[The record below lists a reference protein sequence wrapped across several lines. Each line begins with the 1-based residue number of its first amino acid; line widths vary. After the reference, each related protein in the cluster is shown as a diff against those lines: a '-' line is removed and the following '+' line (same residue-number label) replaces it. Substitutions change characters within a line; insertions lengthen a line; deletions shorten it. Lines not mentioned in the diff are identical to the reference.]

1 MNDPHLDF
9 EVRRYK
15 AIRDALLV
23 DNADDIDEQTL
34 ADTTEGLTDLHEL
47 LAAIVR
53 GALDD
58 DANVGKLKAQIFDL
72 QRRIENYQ
80 RREEHR
86 RQVVLKAMLDC
97 NIKAIR
103 APDFTVSTR
112 DAPQHVVIVDEK
124 LIPQTYWE
132 QRPHLRKRELLNDLK
147 DGAQV
152 DGAVLSNAGTTLSV
166 RTR

>member
-1 MNDPHLDF
+1 MNDPRLDF

-15 AIRDALLV
+15 AIRDALLA

-53 GALDD
+53 GSLNDD
-58 DANVGKLKAQIFDL
+58 RQVGLLKSHIFDL
-72 QRRIENYQ
+72 QRRIETYQ

-86 RQVVLKAMLDC
+86 RDIVRKAMEDTG
-97 NIKAIR
+97 IKKIS
-103 APDFTVSTR
+103 APDFTVSLR
-112 DAPQHVVIVDEK
+112 PGAPHVVVIDEK
-124 LIPQTYWE
+124 LIPATFWE
-132 QRPHLRKRELLNDLK
+132 QVPRLRKRELGNALK
-147 DGAQV
+147 DGTPV
-152 DGAVLSNAGTTLSV
+152 EGATLSNPGMTLSV